1 MYLNVHTK
9 RLYVFK
15 ENHSN
20 TFDIAIVFF
29 KFLEH
34 FHSFTFIS
42 EANDIALIRLPRLA
56 NTFLEG
62 PEYKVM
68 PICLGW
74 NLNGTQVPSENS
86 IVAGWGRTDKRPV
99 HGGGDFENSGAYR

>member
-1 MYLNVHTK
+1 MIQHEDYTGRFPFN
-9 RLYVFK
+9 
-15 ENHSN
+15 
-20 TFDIAIVFF
+20 
-29 KFLEH
+29 
-34 FHSFTFIS
+34 
-42 EANDIALIRLPRLA
+42 NDIALIRLPRLA

-62 PEYKVM
+62 PEYKVL

-86 IVAGWGRTDKRPV
+86 IVAGWGKTDKCPV

>member
-1 MYLNVHTK
+1 M
-9 RLYVFK
+9 
-15 ENHSN
+15 
-20 TFDIAIVFF
+20 FF

-34 FHSFTFIS
+34 CDSFKFITNG
-42 EANDIALIRLPRLA
+42 NDIALIRLPRLA

-62 PEYKVM
+62 SEFKVL

-74 NLNGTQVPSENS
+74 NLNITQVPSENS

-99 HGGGDFENSGAYR
+99 HGGGEFDNGGAYR

>member
-1 MYLNVHTK
+1 M
-9 RLYVFK
+9 
-15 ENHSN
+15 
-20 TFDIAIVFF
+20 
-29 KFLEH
+29 
-34 FHSFTFIS
+34 
-42 EANDIALIRLPRLA
+42 IRLPRLA

-62 PEYKVM
+62 PEYKVL

-99 HGGGDFENSGAYR
+99 HGGGDFENSGAYRYDKQFIYVSSLCSIIFLVAFIVQVC